1 MQTPGASDC
10 ARGNVSCDHGALP
23 AQPSSSSVGPEQVEP
38 PELPFELEESLEL
51 LGELELLEL
60 LEPLEPLE
68 LPESPP
74 PELLGPL
81 PAWATL
87 RVVSAGA
94 A

>member
-1 MQTPGASDC
+1 M
-10 ARGNVSCDHGALP
+10 SCDHGAEP
-23 AQPSSSSVGPEQVEP
+23 AQPSSSSVGPEHVDP
-38 PELPFELEESLEL
+38 PVLPPELEESLEL

-60 LEPLEPLE
+60 LEPLE
-68 LPESPP
+68 LPESPPLESP

-81 PAWATL
+81 PACATL